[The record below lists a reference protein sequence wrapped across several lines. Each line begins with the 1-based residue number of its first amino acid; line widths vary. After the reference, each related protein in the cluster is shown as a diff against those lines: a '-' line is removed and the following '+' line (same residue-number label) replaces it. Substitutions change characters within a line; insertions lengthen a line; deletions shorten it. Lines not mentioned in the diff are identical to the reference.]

1 MTRQKAKKLIIG
13 IVLLVLGVAWLG
25 DALDFW
31 NFDVFFPG
39 WWAALLMLCFFVS
52 VLSDGP
58 NVGNVFF
65 TLIFGAIVLKKN
77 QIIPDSI
84 NIWLVAFAL
93 AVIIFGGKIIVDAF
107 RGGKKSGSAERSV
120 GAGVVSEESCGS
132 GNHVSYTFTGET
144 LRFAG
149 QTVHDCSYSVSF
161 GSLTLDFSG
170 AVFADGAYLS
180 VSANFGEVKIILP
193 PGVKAE
199 AQNSAAFASIKN
211 QSEGNAAVRCKL
223 DCAFGCIHVKNG

>member
-1 MTRQKAKKLIIG
+1 MDRQKAKKLIIG

-25 DALDFW
+25 DAVNFWDF
-31 NFDVFFPG
+31 DLFFPG

-52 VLSDGP
+52 IVSDGP

-65 TLIFGAIVLKKN
+65 MLIFGAIVLKKN
-77 QIIPDSI
+77 NIIPDFV

-107 RGGKKSGSAERSV
+107 RGGKKPEHPQSGGDAGFG
-120 GAGVVSEESCGS
+120 GAQSTGD
-132 GNHVSYTFTGET
+132 HVSYTFTGET

-149 QTVHDCSYSVSF
+149 QTVQHCSYSVSF

-170 AVFADGAYLS
+170 AVFAEDAYLS
-180 VSANFGEVKIILP
+180 VSANFGEVKILLP
-193 PGVKAE
+193 AGIKADP
-199 AQNSAAFASIKN
+199 QNSAAFASIKN
-211 QSEGNAAVRCKL
+211 QSQGNALVKCRL
-223 DCAFGCIHVKNG
+223 DCAFGCISVTNG